1 MNRIVFAL
9 ALVLLPLCAPA
20 WAQADKADPKAAAE
34 PVVKQLEAFRRGD
47 FDTAFTFASGMIR
60 AQFDRSA
67 FEAMVRRGYPEI
79 ARSTFAAVTKTELES
94 PGLAYVTVK
103 IRGANGQAVEALYEM
118 IWEDGWRINGV
129 ATRPDAAGTVWRR
142 LTTPPLTLALS
153 PEGRG

>member
-1 MNRIVFAL
+1 MKRIVLGL
-9 ALVLLPLCAPA
+9 ALVLLPLYA
-20 WAQADKADPKAAAE
+20 WAQADRTDAKSAAE

-60 AQFDRSA
+60 AQFDRQA
-67 FEAMVRRGYPEI
+67 FETMVRGGYPEI

-129 ATRPDAAGTVWRR
+129 ATRPDALGVI
-142 LTTPPLTLALS
+142 
-153 PEGRG
+153 

>member
-1 MNRIVFAL
+1 MQVKRLIIGVASAL
-9 ALVLLPLCAPA
+9 AVVSVCVFA
-20 WAQADKADPKAAAE
+20 WAQADRTNPKAAAE

-60 AQFDRSA
+60 AQFDRQA
-67 FEAMVRRGYPEI
+67 FETMVRGGYPEI
-79 ARSTFAAVTKTELES
+79 ARSTFAAVTKTELNA

-129 ATRPDAAGTVWRR
+129 ATRPDALGVI
-142 LTTPPLTLALS
+142 
-153 PEGRG
+153 

>member
-1 MNRIVFAL
+1 MQVKRLVVGFVGV
-9 ALVLLPLCAPA
+9 LVLLSLCVSAR
-20 WAQADKADPKAAAE
+20 AQADKTNPTAAAD
-34 PVVKQLEAFRRGD
+34 PVVKQLEAFRRDD

-60 AQFDRSA
+60 AQFDRPA

-79 ARSTFAAVTKTELES
+79 ARSTFAAVTRTELES

-129 ATRPDAAGTVWRR
+129 ATRPDAIGTI
-142 LTTPPLTLALS
+142 
-153 PEGRG
+153 